1 MFNNGEGSCVSH
13 CDLCFSLFIYVGFVY
28 IYIYRYIGFPAYVF
42 FPLVSKFQAKQKNH
56 CSLEMNPHVGMS
68 LMSPP

>member
-1 MFNNGEGSCVSH
+1 MYHTVISVSVYLFTWV
-13 CDLCFSLFIYVGFVY
+13 LC